1 MTAQGVIPHVL
12 DTELGL
18 DSTWTLLF
26 AGVLLV
32 ACLVLFPNGI
42 AGTWHAR
49 RSRRAARA
57 RSAQQLARAY
67 VAGGQ
72 A

>member
-1 MTAQGVIPHVL
+1 
-12 DTELGL
+12 
-18 DSTWTLLF
+18 
-26 AGVLLV
+26 
-32 ACLVLFPNGI
+32 VLFPNGI